1 MIPGIDVSHWQGV
14 IDWAKIAQSGVKFAF
29 IKATE
34 FPDRR
39 ISVFVDQNLK
49 SNINGAVENKIL
61 WGAYHFFRTHIDP
74 VIQARVFCE
83 AVGQFNSLPPVLDLE
98 VAGSKG
104 TQLNEKVH
112 SFVKEVQRITN
123 RRPIIYSSGGFWRSY
138 MMYNR
143 RSDTDWAQA
152 YPLWLAQYTT
162 TWPTMVYPW
171 ASWDF
176 WQYSSSGRLPGIP
189 GNVDLNWYIGSQEE
203 LVNYFINDNRSKTLP
218 KDESLMRIEDEKKIP
233 QEEHTIHTVTDGQHS
248 LDPFNEEES
257 DDDWIKRYFFSNS
270 SDK

>member
-14 IDWAKIAQSGVKFAF
+14 INWAKIAQSGVKFAF

-39 ISVFVDQNLK
+39 ISVFIDQNLK

-83 AVGQFNSLPPVLDLE
+83 AVGQFSSLPPVLDLE

-104 TQLNEKVH
+104 TQLNEKVQ

-123 RRPIIYSSGGFWRSY
+123 RRPIIYTSGGFWRSY
-138 MMYNR
+138 MMYNL

-152 YPLWLAQYTT
+152 YPFWLAQYTT
-162 TWPTMVYPW
+162 TWPTVIYPW

-203 LVNYFINDNRSKTLP
+203 LVNYFINDNRSKSLAL
-218 KDESLMRIEDEKKIP
+218 DESLMRIEDEKKSP
-233 QEEHTIHTVTDGQHS
+233 QETEISQPMTGGQNN